1 MEHGAGGRIHSTGF
15 MVMAVLIGT
24 LFLLN
29 CSRADTVAPE
39 QQIQT
44 KLSAIY
50 GERYRDA
57 QWRTESLESI
67 AFQREFVQPVEY
79 TFTEQITLVGE
90 AAAGTSVAVCVYTVD
105 IRTRRRSGITQ
116 NMPWERLAFFRR
128 ILHCPGQDASI

>member
-79 TFTEQITLVGE
+79 TFTEQIL
-90 AAAGTSVAVCVYTVD
+90 SL
-105 IRTRRRSGITQ
+105 IHI
-116 NMPWERLAFFRR
+116 
-128 ILHCPGQDASI
+128 